1 MRAIVVHETGGPE
14 ALHLEDVPVPEPG
27 PGQVRV
33 RVHYAGVN
41 FIDVYHRT
49 GLYALERPFTPG
61 SEAAGEVDAV
71 GPGVSEFRPGE
82 RVAYAMERGAYAEFA
97 LVPAWKLVHVPD
109 DVGLDTAAAVML
121 QGMTA
126 HYLTH
131 STYPLREGQSA
142 LVHAA
147 AGGVGL
153 LLVQVA
159 KQLGA
164 RVIGT
169 ASTEEKARLAREA
182 GADDVV
188 IYTNQDFVTA
198 ARHFGGGHGVDVVYD
213 SVGRTTFEGS
223 LNALKRRGMLVMFGQ
238 SSGSVPPF
246 DLGVLA
252 RRGSLFLTRPS
263 LADYIA
269 GRDELLGRARD
280 VFAWISDG
288 TLKVR
293 IHTAL
298 QLEDAA
304 EAHRLLE
311 GRQTAGKVLLHVQGE
326 E

>member
-1 MRAIVVHETGGPE
+1 RNRTASNSTSISNLEFPAPRPRPGGRAWGGAVPSPRPGAGKGGRESMRAIVVHETGGPE
-14 ALHLEDVPVPEPG
+14 ALHLEDVPGPEPG

-131 STYPLREGQSA
+131 STYPLQQGQSA

-159 KQLGA
+159 KRLGA
-164 RVIGT
+164 RVIG
-169 ASTEEKARLAREA
+169 
-182 GADDVV
+182 
-188 IYTNQDFVTA
+188 
-198 ARHFGGGHGVDVVYD
+198 
-213 SVGRTTFEGS
+213 
-223 LNALKRRGMLVMFGQ
+223 
-238 SSGSVPPF
+238 
-246 DLGVLA
+246 
-252 RRGSLFLTRPS
+252 
-263 LADYIA
+263 
-269 GRDELLGRARD
+269 
-280 VFAWISDG
+280 
-288 TLKVR
+288 
-293 IHTAL
+293 
-298 QLEDAA
+298 
-304 EAHRLLE
+304 
-311 GRQTAGKVLLHVQGE
+311 
-326 E
+326 